1 MRFRV
6 AVVPSIRSE
15 STLSLATSR
24 HRASRTAV
32 CEVVNSHIERDMLTM
47 VIAKVMSRGQK
58 PTPSNGSLL
67 AATHV
72 RADRWKGTQLPKR
85 LYSICT
91 SRCHVRR
98 ATAPTPPWQLQGEY
112 SLPSAVK
119 QWSGTVYML
128 VALTAHEILLYVD
141 AHGYSEGTTTQHSSK
156 NLHPAKVAKL
166 SPMCL

>member
-1 MRFRV
+1 
-6 AVVPSIRSE
+6 
-15 STLSLATSR
+15 
-24 HRASRTAV
+24 
-32 CEVVNSHIERDMLTM
+32 M

-85 LYSICT
+85 LYSI
-91 SRCHVRR
+91 S
-98 ATAPTPPWQLQGEY
+98 LQGEY